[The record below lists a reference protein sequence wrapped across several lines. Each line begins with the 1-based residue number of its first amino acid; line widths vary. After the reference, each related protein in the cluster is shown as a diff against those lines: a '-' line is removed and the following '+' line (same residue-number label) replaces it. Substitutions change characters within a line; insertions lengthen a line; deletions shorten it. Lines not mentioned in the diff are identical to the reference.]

1 MIGAEVGAASLVTPY
16 GFNLKWLVLP
26 MLLRLKG
33 VKLAKVA
40 GAPHT
45 GSDGREQGWHCTD
58 PGSILHRDSGKLAWC
73 TPVAPT

>member
-33 VKLAKVA
+33 GKA
-40 GAPHT
+40 G
-45 GSDGREQGWHCTD
+45 
-58 PGSILHRDSGKLAWC
+58 
-73 TPVAPT
+73 